1 MSEITPFSRLES
13 LAERS
18 QQITAEL
25 PPKESTQ
32 IHWVGLG
39 FYLLGQRF
47 VVPLEEVAET
57 MSIPQAT
64 RLPGVKNFVSGVG
77 NVRGKL
83 MALIDLA
90 LFFGEISKI
99 GNAKRRILA
108 VEDEDQYFGFI
119 IDESL
124 GMQHFPS
131 DSFSETVD
139 EIDDKFKTFVR
150 GSFHVAGIEWP
161 VISLTA
167 LSEHPELEKLA
178 IAS

>member
-1 MSEITPFSRLES
+1 MSEVTPFTRLLS

-18 QQITAEL
+18 QEITAEL
-25 PPKESTQ
+25 PSKESTQ

-47 VVPLEEVAET
+47 VVPLAEVAET
-57 MSIPQAT
+57 MSIPRAT

-90 LFFGEISKI
+90 LFFGEVSKI

-108 VEDEDQYFGFI
+108 VEDEKQYFGFI

-131 DSFSETVD
+131 DSFGETIG
-139 EIDDKFKTFVR
+139 EIEDKYRPFVR
-150 GSFHVAGIEWP
+150 GCYRMAGTEWP
-161 VISLTA
+161 VVSLTA